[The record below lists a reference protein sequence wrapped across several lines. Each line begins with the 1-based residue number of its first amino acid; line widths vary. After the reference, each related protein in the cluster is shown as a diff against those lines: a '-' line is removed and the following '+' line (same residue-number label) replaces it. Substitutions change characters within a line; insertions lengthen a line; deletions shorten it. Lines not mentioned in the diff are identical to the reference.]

1 MRYLSLFSGIEAAT
15 AAWHSLGWTP
25 VAFAEL
31 DAFPSAVL
39 AHHYPSTPN
48 LGDITKITEQD
59 IIALGPID
67 LVVGGF
73 PCQDLSIA
81 GQRKGLK
88 NEDGSATRSGLFF
101 DAMRIVRWAREHC
114 GCRWVLIENVPG
126 LYSSNNGKDLAAVAG
141 EVVGSSFGVP
151 RNGWRTAG
159 IALGPDGLC
168 EWVCLDAQWF
178 GVAQRRRR
186 CFIVGD
192 FGDWQSRPPLFFEQ
206 HCLPRDSAPRR
217 EKRQTAPTLP
227 SRSTAGGG
235 MGTDFDCDGGLID
248 VSPTLLAQGNKTGG
262 DRPPGT
268 TVDTCE
274 SLIVMSSGQANAEI
288 TVDLSPALNC
298 NRDGAPIA
306 FSGQMSTPQ
315 VDFDMSSTLGAKNPM
330 AVCFKPSHYTH
341 GKDGA
346 PSEIA
351 PPLSADA
358 DKGDQEAIV
367 FQPRYARN
375 GRGAPDTVA
384 GPLTAEAGRTGK
396 GDSAQCVAYAFAQNQ
411 RDEVRT
417 MDVAGALAAEPG
429 MKQQTYVACDVADT
443 LSVGANQTTG
453 FRGDIAATNMAVRR
467 LTPVECSRL
476 QQFPDDYLELKYAN
490 ANEAHAAQILHELW
504 REIGAKGIAAQ
515 EANFPQDG
523 SGDVC
528 EKRRIATALF
538 TPEVLLAGVHV
549 GWIQWDQ
556 ARRSAEHQ
564 NITHVGAAG
573 WTDGFVRRLRE
584 AGEAGCPPYR
594 RESYQQC
601 ASELGY
607 FVQELPL
614 ETAQI
619 RAYLQRSEL
628 WQEAQGAWTLRYA
641 FATPKEIES
650 GKPLMSD
657 GPRYKA
663 LGNSMAVP
671 CMVWL
676 GKRIQEVEDL
686 CT

>member
-1 MRYLSLFSGIEAAT
+1 
-15 AAWHSLGWTP
+15 
-25 VAFAEL
+25 
-31 DAFPSAVL
+31 
-39 AHHYPSTPN
+39 
-48 LGDITKITEQD
+48 
-59 IIALGPID
+59 
-67 LVVGGF
+67 
-73 PCQDLSIA
+73 
-81 GQRKGLK
+81 
-88 NEDGSATRSGLFF
+88 
-101 DAMRIVRWAREHC
+101 
-114 GCRWVLIENVPG
+114 
-126 LYSSNNGKDLAAVAG
+126 
-141 EVVGSSFGVP
+141 
-151 RNGWRTAG
+151 
-159 IALGPDGLC
+159 
-168 EWVCLDAQWF
+168 
-178 GVAQRRRR
+178 
-186 CFIVGD
+186 
-192 FGDWQSRPPLFFEQ
+192 
-206 HCLPRDSAPRR
+206 
-217 EKRQTAPTLP
+217 
-227 SRSTAGGG
+227 

-306 FSGQMSTPQ
+306 FSCKDHGNDAYADVSPTLRSMNNADSNQNGGGQVAICFQSNGNTDDILAAGYDVSPTVRGGGQ
-315 VDFDMSSTLGAKNPM
+315 GGNPP
-330 AVCFKPSHYTH
+330 AVCFKPSHYTR

-346 PSEIA
+346 PSDIA

-396 GDSAQCVAYAFAQNQ
+396 GDSAQCVAYSIMPMNSGKDFKARETEVAQPIMTTPVGGNQGGDYVVSMRESGQGYWVEDVVAGTIDANMGQSGHGNRPATIAVAFAQNQ

-417 MDVAGALAAEPG
+417 MEPG
-429 MKQQTYVACDVADT
+429 MKQQTYVATHDVAGT
-443 LSVGANQTTG
+443 MKSCANSGG
-453 FRGDIAATNMAVRR
+453 FSNSADHAAAGYMQVHGMAVRR

-671 CMVWL
+671 VMRWI
-676 GKRIQEVEDL
+676 GERIMAVEVF
-686 CT
+686 TVANTRARA

>member
-206 HCLPRDSAPRR
+206 HCLHGHPAPRR

-315 VDFDMSSTLGAKNPM
+315 VDFDMSSTLDQAQGQA
-330 AVCFKPSHYTH
+330 
-341 GKDGA
+341 
-346 PSEIA
+346 IA
-351 PPLSADA
+351 
-358 DKGDQEAIV
+358 
-367 FQPRYARN
+367 F
-375 GRGAPDTVA
+375 T
-384 GPLTAEAGRTGK
+384 
-396 GDSAQCVAYAFAQNQ
+396 QNQ

-417 MDVAGALAAEPG
+417 MEPG
-429 MKQQTYVACDVADT
+429 MKQQTYVATHDVAGT
-443 LSVGANQTTG
+443 MKSCANSGG
-453 FRGDIAATNMAVRR
+453 FSNSADHAAAGYMQVHGMAVRR

-676 GKRIQEVEDL
+676 GKRIQMVEDL
-686 CT
+686 CI

>member
-1 MRYLSLFSGIEAAT
+1 MN
-15 AAWHSLGWTP
+15 
-25 VAFAEL
+25 
-31 DAFPSAVL
+31 
-39 AHHYPSTPN
+39 PN
-48 LGDITKITEQD
+48 QITD
-59 IIALGPID
+59 
-67 LVVGGF
+67 VVGTLATNSG
-73 PCQDLSIA
+73 PNSHDA
-81 GQRKGLK
+81 G
-88 NEDGSATRSGLFF
+88 NF
-101 DAMRIVRWAREHC
+101 
-114 GCRWVLIENVPG
+114 
-126 LYSSNNGKDLAAVAG
+126 SSNQGVDAG
-141 EVVGSSFGVP
+141 H
-151 RNGWRTAG
+151 
-159 IALGPDGLC
+159 
-168 EWVCLDAQWF
+168 
-178 GVAQRRRR
+178 
-186 CFIVGD
+186 IV
-192 FGDWQSRPPLFFEQ
+192 
-206 HCLPRDSAPRR
+206 
-217 EKRQTAPTLP
+217 
-227 SRSTAGGG
+227 
-235 MGTDFDCDGGLID
+235 
-248 VSPTLLAQGNKTGG
+248 
-262 DRPPGT
+262 
-268 TVDTCE
+268 
-274 SLIVMSSGQANAEI
+274 VMSSGQANAEI
-288 TVDLSPALNC
+288 TADLSPALNC

-315 VDFDMSSTLGAKNPM
+315 VDFDMSSTLDQAQGQA
-330 AVCFKPSHYTH
+330 
-341 GKDGA
+341 
-346 PSEIA
+346 IA
-351 PPLSADA
+351 
-358 DKGDQEAIV
+358 
-367 FQPRYARN
+367 F
-375 GRGAPDTVA
+375 T
-384 GPLTAEAGRTGK
+384 
-396 GDSAQCVAYAFAQNQ
+396 QNQ

-417 MDVAGALAAEPG
+417 MEPG
-429 MKQQTYVACDVADT
+429 MKQQTYVATHDVAGT
-443 LSVGANQTTG
+443 MKSCANSGG
-453 FRGDIAATNMAVRR
+453 FSNSADHAAAGYMQVHGMAVRR

-676 GKRIQEVEDL
+676 GKRIQMVEDL
-686 CT
+686 CI

>member
-1 MRYLSLFSGIEAAT
+1 MN
-15 AAWHSLGWTP
+15 
-25 VAFAEL
+25 
-31 DAFPSAVL
+31 
-39 AHHYPSTPN
+39 PN
-48 LGDITKITEQD
+48 QITD
-59 IIALGPID
+59 
-67 LVVGGF
+67 VVGTLATNSG
-73 PCQDLSIA
+73 PNSHDA
-81 GQRKGLK
+81 G
-88 NEDGSATRSGLFF
+88 NF
-101 DAMRIVRWAREHC
+101 
-114 GCRWVLIENVPG
+114 
-126 LYSSNNGKDLAAVAG
+126 SSNQGVDAG
-141 EVVGSSFGVP
+141 H
-151 RNGWRTAG
+151 
-159 IALGPDGLC
+159 
-168 EWVCLDAQWF
+168 
-178 GVAQRRRR
+178 
-186 CFIVGD
+186 IV
-192 FGDWQSRPPLFFEQ
+192 
-206 HCLPRDSAPRR
+206 
-217 EKRQTAPTLP
+217 
-227 SRSTAGGG
+227 
-235 MGTDFDCDGGLID
+235 
-248 VSPTLLAQGNKTGG
+248 
-262 DRPPGT
+262 
-268 TVDTCE
+268 
-274 SLIVMSSGQANAEI
+274 VMSSGQANAEI
-288 TVDLSPALNC
+288 TADLSPALNC

-306 FSGQMSTPQ
+306 FSCKDHGNDAYADVSPTLRSMNNADSHANGGGQ
-315 VDFDMSSTLGAKNPM
+315 V
-330 AVCFKPSHYTH
+330 AVAFKPSHYTR

-346 PSEIA
+346 PSEVA

-396 GDSAQCVAYAFAQNQ
+396 GDSAQCVAYSIMPMNSGKDFKARETEVAQLVMTAPVGGNQGGDYVPAFTQNQ

-417 MDVAGALAAEPG
+417 MEPG
-429 MKQQTYVACDVADT
+429 MKQQTYVATHDVAGT
-443 LSVGANQTTG
+443 MKSCANSGG
-453 FRGDIAATNMAVRR
+453 FSNSADHAAAGYMQVHGMAVRR

-676 GKRIQEVEDL
+676 GKRIQMVEDL
-686 CT
+686 CI